1 MRFPWAAFHSCLY
14 TAYYTISGMSAAF
27 SSHHRGK
34 YDAICP
40 QPFQPLSP
48 SNQSQ
53 LLQLFSTHPCGF
65 LRTARPFSVSRY
77 FCRRDR
83 GLSGIVYSSMPSES
97 NISRTDFLNLVL
109 SVLPSLRINSN
120 AEQGIAQPAATRS
133 KTVSTDLPPGLSALT
148 WCPDLVPRLSPDCA
162 PTGHACRVV
171 YAAINA
177 RLSRRIGS
185 DDTAPE
191 SPLRSAAH
199 AAASIRTRPISDIAC
214 SQMASKG

>member
-1 MRFPWAAFHSCLY
+1 MGSFPLMFIYCILY
-14 TAYYTISGMSAAF
+14 HFWDVRRILLPPP
-27 SSHHRGK
+27 RQIRR
-34 YDAICP
+34 D
-40 QPFQPLSP
+40 LSTT
-48 SNQSQ
+48 
-53 LLQLFSTHPCGF
+53 FSTSIAKQPISTSPTLQHSPLRFSKDGSSLLRKSIF
-65 LRTARPFSVSRY
+65 LQARSR
-77 FCRRDR
+77 
-83 GLSGIVYSSMPSES
+83 
-97 NISRTDFLNLVL
+97 LVGYCIFKYAIRKQYIKNL

-199 AAASIRTRPISDIAC
+199 SAASIRTRPISDIAC

>member
-1 MRFPWAAFHSCLY
+1 MQPNTSPAADFPRFPWAAFHSCLY
-14 TAYYTISGMSAAF
+14 TAYYTIYGVSAAF
-27 SSHHRGK
+27 SSHHRDK

-133 KTVSTDLPPGLSALT
+133 KTVSTDLPSGLSALT
-148 WCPDLVPRLSPDCA
+148 WCPDLVPRLSA
-162 PTGHACRVV
+162 PT
-171 YAAINA
+171 
-177 RLSRRIGS
+177 
-185 DDTAPE
+185 AP
-191 SPLRSAAH
+191 
-199 AAASIRTRPISDIAC
+199 
-214 SQMASKG
+214 

>member
-1 MRFPWAAFHSCLY
+1 MGRFPLMFIYCILY
-14 TAYYTISGMSAAF
+14 HFWDVRRILLPPPRQFCRDLTTTF
-27 SSHHRGK
+27 STSIAK
-34 YDAICP
+34 
-40 QPFQPLSP
+40 QPT
-48 SNQSQ
+48 Q

-133 KTVSTDLPPGLSALT
+133 KTVSTDLPSGLSALT
-148 WCPDLVPRLSPDCA
+148 WCPDLVPRLSA
-162 PTGHACRVV
+162 PT
-171 YAAINA
+171 
-177 RLSRRIGS
+177 
-185 DDTAPE
+185 AP
-191 SPLRSAAH
+191 
-199 AAASIRTRPISDIAC
+199 
-214 SQMASKG
+214 